1 MVNDAEERGLNRVKH
16 LDIKVHRH
24 PRTSSLDIINHI
36 KPNVRKEP
44 SKRIIPAGTKLYQ
57 IMPTIQQ

>member
-44 SKRIIPAGTKLYQ
+44 SKRIIPAGTK
-57 IMPTIQQ
+57 